1 MKGVGNLKKWIVLLI
16 TIALMALTLTACGG
30 GAKEASAPA
39 DQSAAQQKDDSSSNP
54 LDKLMANAKGA
65 TELSF
70 DMVMTVG
77 GDNPVNSTSKMYI
90 SGKKSRMEMDAMGAK
105 MITII
110 DAAGDVY
117 LYDPVNNT
125 AMKTAAPQQEV
136 EAPNAW
142 AEKDSA
148 KMEVVGDEKVDD
160 IDCLV
165 VTSTDG
171 EVETKMWLR
180 KDIGMPVRVEVPA
193 QKVVI
198 EYKNFNIGA
207 QDPALFEIPAD
218 ATVMDLPAM
227 PQAPTP

>member
-1 MKGVGNLKKWIVLLI
+1 LKKWIVLLI
-16 TIALMALTLTACGG
+16 TIALLALTLTACGG
-30 GAKEASAPA
+30 GGEKETSAPT
-39 DQSAAQQKDDSSSNP
+39 DQPAAQQQADSSSDP
-54 LDKLMANAKGA
+54 LEKLMANAKGA
-65 TELSF
+65 AELSF

-77 GDNPVNSTSKMYI
+77 GDNPMNSTSKMYI

-125 AMKTAAPQQEV
+125 AMKTTAPQQEV

-148 KMEVVGDEKVDD
+148 KMKVVGDEKVDGV
-160 IDCLV
+160 DCLV
-165 VTSTDG
+165 VTSID
-171 EVETKMWLR
+171 EELETKMWLR

-193 QKVVI
+193 QNAVI

-207 QDPALFEIPAD
+207 QDPKLFEIPAD
-218 ATVMDLPAM
+218 AMITELPAM
-227 PQAPTP
+227 PQ